1 VSSNAN
7 SSTTAAGNI
16 LNRASVN
23 LDNPAAEGSTA
34 RVTDQVNDETVQPTA
49 VTPHQSPLSQTTDL
63 PTMSDTPVGL
73 VADSQAEMSRTALR
87 HAEEAI
93 DAMKTWSSAVETV
106 KRVMDAVSPIAD
118 VCYMFLPLTLC

>member
-7 SSTTAAGNI
+7 SSTTTAGNI

-23 LDNPAAEGSTA
+23 LDSPAAEGSTA
-34 RVTDQVNDETVQPTA
+34 CVTDQVNVQPTA

-63 PTMSDTPVGL
+63 PIMSDTPVGL

-93 DAMKTWSSAVETV
+93 DAMKTWSNAVETV

-118 VCYMFLPLTLC
+118 VCHMFLPLTHC